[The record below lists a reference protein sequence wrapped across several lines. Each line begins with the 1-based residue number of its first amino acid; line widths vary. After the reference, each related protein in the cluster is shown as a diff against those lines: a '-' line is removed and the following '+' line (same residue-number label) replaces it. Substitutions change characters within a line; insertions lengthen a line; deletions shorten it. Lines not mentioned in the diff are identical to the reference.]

1 MNKSGNQ
8 KKKFTGKTGGI
19 IGNQNKT
26 NKQKKIVDTKRRKI
40 LYKYIKPEIK
50 KNQLVLGVV
59 VNWFN

>member
-1 MNKSGNQ
+1 MVT

-26 NKQKKIVDTKRRKI
+26 NKQKIVDTKEEKM

-50 KNQLVLGVV
+50 KPISVGSSSELVQLE
-59 VNWFN
+59 